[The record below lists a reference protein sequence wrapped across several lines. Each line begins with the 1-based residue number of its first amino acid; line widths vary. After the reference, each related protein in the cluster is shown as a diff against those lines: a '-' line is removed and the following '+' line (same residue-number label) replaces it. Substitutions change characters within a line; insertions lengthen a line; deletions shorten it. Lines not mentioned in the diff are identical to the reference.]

1 MIFDKSITD
10 RNFIEKP
17 LFCSIAMIEKDF
29 QDKSDILC
37 FQSKNRTSYD
47 WKSASDAGLLWY
59 YGSMQLKIN
68 YPKEMAN

>member
-37 FQSKNRTSYD
+37 FQRNIIQAKIEHRTTENQ
-47 WKSASDAGLLWY
+47 LLTPAFC
-59 YGSMQLKIN
+59 GITVRCN
-68 YPKEMAN
+68 

>member
-1 MIFDKSITD
+1 
-10 RNFIEKP
+10 
-17 LFCSIAMIEKDF
+17 MIEQNF

-37 FQSKNRTSYD
+37 FRRNIIQAKIEHRTTE
-47 WKSASDAGLLWY
+47 KSASDAGLPWY

>member
-1 MIFDKSITD
+1 MVEQ
-10 RNFIEKP
+10 N
-17 LFCSIAMIEKDF
+17 F

-37 FQSKNRTSYD
+37 FRRNIIQAKIEHRTTE
-47 WKSASDAGLLWY
+47 KSASDAGLPWY